1 MQRSIKLT
9 NGRVEESRAQGAVSI
24 QASGEHRERRP
35 VRHVSTGIRRG
46 AQALGN
52 QAQSRFR
59 QYRHPERGAGPL
71 GMKVEPR
78 RGRGIDRGAPMQQQS
93 VDGSNAGRVE
103 YELLIACTRIMLRVL
118 AVARDVVGEGERR
131 RRGNDALHAVFGDY
145 RVVKLDVK
153 VRAVSGVSDEVS
165 VAQ

>member
-131 RRGNDALHAVFGDY
+131 RRGNDALHAVFGDD

-153 VRAVSGVSDEVS
+153 VRAVSGVSDEVG

>member
-1 MQRSIKLT
+1 M
-9 NGRVEESRAQGAVSI
+9 
-24 QASGEHRERRP
+24 
-35 VRHVSTGIRRG
+35 RHVSTGIRRG

-153 VRAVSGVSDEVS
+153 VRAVSGVSDEVG

>member
-1 MQRSIKLT
+1 M
-9 NGRVEESRAQGAVSI
+9 
-24 QASGEHRERRP
+24 
-35 VRHVSTGIRRG
+35 RHVSTGIRRG

-52 QAQSRFR
+52 QAQSRFC

-103 YELLIACTRIMLRVL
+103 
-118 AVARDVVGEGERR
+118 
-131 RRGNDALHAVFGDY
+131 
-145 RVVKLDVK
+145 
-153 VRAVSGVSDEVS
+153 
-165 VAQ
+165 

>member
-24 QASGEHRERRP
+24 QASGEHRERSP
-35 VRHVSTGIRRG
+35 VRHVSTGIQRG

-153 VRAVSGVSDEVS
+153 VRAVSGVSDEVG

>member
-153 VRAVSGVSDEVS
+153 VRAVSGVSDEVG

>member
-1 MQRSIKLT
+1 M
-9 NGRVEESRAQGAVSI
+9 
-24 QASGEHRERRP
+24 
-35 VRHVSTGIRRG
+35 RHVSTGIRRG

>member
-103 YELLIACTRIMLRVL
+103 
-118 AVARDVVGEGERR
+118 
-131 RRGNDALHAVFGDY
+131 
-145 RVVKLDVK
+145 
-153 VRAVSGVSDEVS
+153 
-165 VAQ
+165 

>member
-1 MQRSIKLT
+1 M
-9 NGRVEESRAQGAVSI
+9 
-24 QASGEHRERRP
+24 
-35 VRHVSTGIRRG
+35 RHVSTGIRRG

-118 AVARDVVGEGERR
+118 AVARDVVGKGERCR
-131 RRGNDALHAVFGDY
+131 RANDALHAVFGD
-145 RVVKLDVK
+145 D
-153 VRAVSGVSDEVS
+153 
-165 VAQ
+165 